1 MLSHPNE
8 WSLSAEGFRQRP
20 ISEHWPRSDIKYLCN
35 ALVFSNWFE
44 LQLLLLFL
52 YYIEVSGEVT
62 LRDEPL
68 GLKHLNGFFS
78 SDTPSS
84 GIF

>member
-1 MLSHPNE
+1 MFSHPNE
-8 WSLSAEGFRQRP
+8 RSLSAEGFRQRS
-20 ISEHWPRSDIKYLCN
+20 ISEHWPMTDIKYFYN
-35 ALVFSNWFE
+35 ALVFGNWFE
-44 LQLLLLFL
+44 LQPPLLLLYFM
-52 YYIEVSGEVT
+52 EVSGEVT

-78 SDTPSS
+78 SDAPSS